1 MACEWLYYPKLS
13 SPFQLH
19 LFSHCELCIQVTPQF
34 TEESMLP
41 HIFMFLLLVSLKL
54 NVFHSRI
61 GLPEHRPER
70 TKDAIWGSSI
80 VTKSLS
86 FSSLFSN
93 TSFRYY
99 FEEWEILECE
109 YHSVSIV
116 KCAGHPL
123 CSGCWEYSHESSV
136 SEPGASRE
144 DKARPC
150 IPRTPGRK
158 L

>member
-1 MACEWLYYPKLS
+1 MACEWVYYLKLS

-19 LFSHCELCIQVTPQF
+19 LFSHCELCIPVTPQF

-41 HIFMFLLLVSLKL
+41 HLFMFLLIVSLKW
-54 NVFHSRI
+54 NAFHPRTS
-61 GLPEHRPER
+61 LPWAQTR
-70 TKDAIWGSSI
+70 KDAIWGNSI

-93 TSFRYY
+93 TSFHYY
-99 FEEWEILECE
+99 FEEWEILEWE

-116 KCAGHPL
+116 KRAEHPL
-123 CSGCWEYSHESSV
+123 CSGCWEYSHESSF
-136 SEPGASRE
+136 SEPAASRE